1 MDHRATKPPSGGFVI
16 SGSVKLLRTIAYIDG
31 FNLYYGC
38 LKREPHCRWLDVAQF
53 TDWLISEATNEP
65 YTLTSIKYFTAP
77 VLESLSP
84 NGDVS
89 RRAQSN
95 YIRALEKHCPNIE
108 IIYGFYSPFRHA
120 YFADEDPIDFTKK
133 HRVVR
138 PEEKQTDVNVS
149 IHMISDAYE
158 GNCDQQV
165 LVGNDSDH
173 VPPFQMIREK
183 FPSMTLG
190 LIAPLPIASKDDR
203 QINANKA
210 LNKAAHWSRWPIST
224 DILEKCQLPERI
236 PTSKKPITRPAHWKR
251 R

>member
-1 MDHRATKPPSGGFVI
+1 M
-16 SGSVKLLRTIAYIDG
+16 LRTIAYIDG

-38 LKREPHCRWLDVAQF
+38 LKREPHCRWLDVERF
-53 TDWLISEATNEP
+53 VNYLISESTNDR
-65 YTLTSIKYFTAP
+65 YTLTGIKYFTAP

-95 YIRALEKHCPNIE
+95 YIRALEKHCSNIE

-120 YFADEDPIDFTKK
+120 YFADENPINFDKTY
-133 HRVVR
+133 RVVR
-138 PEEKQTDVNVS
+138 PEEKQTDVNVA

-165 LVGNDSDH
+165 LVSNDSDY
-173 VPPFQMIREK
+173 VPSVKMIRDK
-183 FPSMTLG
+183 FPSMTVG
-190 LIAPLPIASKDDR
+190 LIAPLPVAPKEDR

-210 LNKAAHWSRWPIST
+210 LSKSAHWSSWPIGV
-224 DILEKCQLPERI
+224 DVLENCQLPERV
-236 PTSKKPITRPAHWKR
+236 PTNKKPIIRPAHWKR